1 MNINRHNY
9 EEYFLL
15 YADNELS
22 KTEKKVVEIFVQE
35 NVDLKEEFLMIK
47 LTINSPEE
55 NMKLADKSFLL
66 KKETSSLI
74 NEDNYE
80 QIFILYYDNELSNEQ
95 KIETE
100 NFVAQN
106 PKFKT
111 YFELIGKTKL
121 TPDNS
126 IIYPDKKQLYRKVK
140 PGKVIPLI
148 LWRSLAAAV
157 FIGFGLWIA
166 APYFNKNN
174 VTPTVAVNTGNTIKR
189 PITTDTNITAEK
201 PANEEKNI
209 ASSIKITKLKKIKKD
224 EAGIKKL
231 VLKEQKIND
240 DVIANNNSN
249 TKTQSV
255 KQKIEEPKQ
264 IVDHQLAIVTE
275 PNKTSLAVIEKIEN
289 PSSVN
294 NIKQHINKM
303 GPEAHNTIHAQ
314 TTSYIADADANNQ
327 NYVFY
332 DVSSEEF
339 RKSKVGGFLKKVKR
353 IVERNNPIIRIFP
366 EEEKQIAS
374 N

>member
-55 NMKLADKSFLL
+55 DMKLDDKSFLL
-66 KKETSSLI
+66 KKESSSFI

-80 QIFILYYDNELSNEQ
+80 QIFVLYYDNELSDEQ
-95 KIETE
+95 KVETE
-100 NFVAQN
+100 NFVAENQ
-106 PKFKT
+106 KFKT
-111 YFELIGKTKL
+111 EFELIAKAKL

-126 IIYPDKKQLYRKVK
+126 IVYPDKKQLYRKVN
-140 PGKVIPLI
+140 PGKVIPFI

-174 VTPTVAVNTGNTIKR
+174 ITPTVAVNNANTIKK
-189 PITTDTNITAEK
+189 PGTTDTNITVEK
-201 PANEEKNI
+201 PINEEQNVV
-209 ASSIKITKLKKIKKD
+209 SSIKKIEIKKIKKE

-231 VLKEQKIND
+231 VLKEQKINEN
-240 DVIANNNSN
+240 VIAKNNSN
-249 TKTQSV
+249 TKTQSIE
-255 KQKIEEPKQ
+255 QKIEEPKQ
-264 IVDHQLAIVTE
+264 IVDHQLATLSE

-289 PSSVN
+289 PSSTN
-294 NIKQHINKM
+294 NVKQHIDKI
-303 GPEAHNTIHAQ
+303 GPEAQNTIHAQ
-314 TTSYIADADANNQ
+314 TASYISDADPNNQ

-353 IVERNNPIIRIFP
+353 IVERNNPITRIFP
-366 EEEKQIAS
+366 EEEKQIAA